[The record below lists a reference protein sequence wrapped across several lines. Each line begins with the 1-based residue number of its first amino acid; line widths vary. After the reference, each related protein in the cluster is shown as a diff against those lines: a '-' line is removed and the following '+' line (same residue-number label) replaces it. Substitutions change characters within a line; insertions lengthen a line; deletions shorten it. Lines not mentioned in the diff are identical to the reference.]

1 MECGANDIGE
11 HQSLPMELRPEAYD
25 TVGKVASSYQSAN
38 NSVNPETCLATM
50 AGKPRVRLAVIA

>member
-38 NSVNPETCLATM
+38 NSVNPETCLAQWLGSRGF
-50 AGKPRVRLAVIA
+50 A